1 MKAVGIVVCGLWIGV
16 NDTLFPSICHFS
28 CGVKQMSDSQTT
40 FDQVGRWD
48 MLIAKSTIIGRE
60 NERLGEVRVRVG
72 VRRDGTK

>member
-1 MKAVGIVVCGLWIGV
+1 
-16 NDTLFPSICHFS
+16 
-28 CGVKQMSDSQTT
+28 MSDSQTT
-40 FDQVGRWD
+40 FDQMGRWD